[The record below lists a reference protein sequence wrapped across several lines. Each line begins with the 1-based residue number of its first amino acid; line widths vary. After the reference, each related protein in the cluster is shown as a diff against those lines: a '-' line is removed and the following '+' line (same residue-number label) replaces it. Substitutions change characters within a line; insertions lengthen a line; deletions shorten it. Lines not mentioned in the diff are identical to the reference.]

1 MNMKAISALMASIL
15 VFSLFAVALTVA
27 EETNLP
33 SLTKLS
39 ASPSTIV
46 GDGTEYTELT
56 VNVTD
61 DTAVDNITVD
71 LTPIGGEVVYMTC
84 KANYTDGGEVISMFN
99 YTTNATSL
107 PDTYSLTISA
117 IDIYGNSDTGSVSL
131 TTTGIIRDMPDS
143 VKWGED
149 FNVTVT
155 WTAPSDDF
163 NAIGL
168 SEWANKSANMTVTV
182 DKAWCNPVANAATA
196 AENDTKA
203 EISWYGPYSEGTEIT
218 AKYKVHVP
226 VGVKEGDYA
235 FDGKLTYFIVGTPHE
250 EEVTGDSV
258 ITVEKPETS
267 PVRDMPAT
275 VMKGSNFTVE
285 VSWTAPIDD
294 FNTVELHEE
303 ANTTANMTV
312 TGDTSW
318 CSPSADNLTETD
330 STIEYEWFGSYST
343 GTAFTAVYKVYVPE
357 DTPSGSYTF
366 NGNLEYH
373 FGSEGPYT
381 ETVSG
386 DSVIEVIEGIPIS
399 GRTGEVN
406 CSIEPNVVI
415 TLYNK
420 TTGNAVAETTSDE
433 NGNYTIAAPCLGEY
447 EVNASK
453 EAFKNETQ
461 EITITETEPHTL
473 DFRGE
478 YGLTPEDPSMSYAL
492 ECVNHWLYAEEQPEE
507 CRLSMSKALEVVNA
521 WLY

>member
-1 MNMKAISALMASIL
+1 MSIKWTSALIASVL
-15 VFSLFAVALTVA
+15 VLSLFAVALTIA
-27 EETNLP
+27 GETNPP
-33 SLTKLS
+33 SVTNLS
-39 ASPSTIV
+39 ASPSIIA

-61 DTAVDNITVD
+61 DTAVDNVTVD
-71 LTPIGGEVVYMTC
+71 LTPIGGKVVYMTC
-84 KANYTDGGEVISMFN
+84 KGNYTENGKVISVFN
-99 YTTNATSL
+99 YTTNATC
-107 PDTYSLTISA
+107 PPGTHSLTISA
-117 IDIYGNSDTGSVSL
+117 IDIFGNSDTGSVSL
-131 TTTGIIRDMPDS
+131 YTTGIIRDLPDS
-143 VKWGED
+143 VKWGDD
-149 FNVTVT
+149 FYVTVN
-155 WTAPSDDF
+155 WIAPSDNF
-163 NAIGL
+163 NSIGL
-168 SEWANKSANMTVTV
+168 NEWANKSANMTVTV
-182 DKAWCNPVANAATA
+182 NKTWCTPVANAATTK
-196 AENDTKA
+196 ENDTKA
-203 EISWYGPYSEGTEIT
+203 EIAWYGPYSEGTEFT
-218 AKYKVHVP
+218 AIYKVHVP
-226 VGVKEGDYA
+226 VGVKEGDYT
-235 FDGKLTYFIVGTPHE
+235 FVGNLSYFIASTPYE

-258 ITVEKPETS
+258 ITIEKPETS

-294 FNTVELHEE
+294 FNTIELHEE
-303 ANTTANMTV
+303 ANATANMTV

-318 CSPSADNLTETD
+318 CSPSADNLTEID
-330 STIEYEWFGSYST
+330 STIEYEWSGSYSN
-343 GTAFTAVYKVYVPE
+343 GTAFTAVYKVHVPE

-366 NGNLEYH
+366 NGNLEYY

-381 ETVSG
+381 EIVSG

-433 NGNYTIAAPCLGEY
+433 NGNYTIAAPCLGKY

-453 EAFKNETQ
+453 GGFKNETQ
-461 EITITETEPHTL
+461 EITIAETEPYTL